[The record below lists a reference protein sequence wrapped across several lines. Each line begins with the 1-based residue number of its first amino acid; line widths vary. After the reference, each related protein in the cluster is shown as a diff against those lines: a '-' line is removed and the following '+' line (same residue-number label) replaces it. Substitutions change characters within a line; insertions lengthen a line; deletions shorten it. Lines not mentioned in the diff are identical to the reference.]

1 MPKMKMTNI
10 YTAAEIDKICNEID
24 RQWENHL
31 TCRAVFFSGMDLRG
45 ACKESPSYYV
55 QKGIDIKFQLPTPL
69 TPILERTLIDA
80 PNWQNQNYII
90 RLFGILDAPGLIR
103 AGKDQTNKYAEIV
116 ALLRSRVGAH
126 SSGTHRI
133 TKGDSKKAQKLIHEH
148 LDSSFSLDDLE
159 AFNLSIDAVLEP
171 LKNQCIEFVRSM
183 EGKEKPDR
191 STKCKE
197 KSA

>member
-1 MPKMKMTNI
+1 MKKNNT
-10 YTAAEIDKICNEID
+10 YTSAEIGDVCDEIN

-31 TCRAVFFSGMDLRG
+31 TSRAVFYSGMDLSV

-69 TPILERTLIDA
+69 TPILKRTLVDA
-80 PNWQNQNYII
+80 PNWLNQNYII

-103 AGKDQTNKYAEIV
+103 AGKDQSNQYTEIV

-126 SSGTHRI
+126 SSGTHKI
-133 TKGDSKKAQKLIHEH
+133 TKGDSKKAQELIHEH
-148 LDSSFSLDDLE
+148 LDDGFSLDDLE
-159 AFNLSIDAVLEP
+159 RFNLSINTVLEP
-171 LKNQCIEFVRSM
+171 LKDQCIEFVRSM

-197 KSA
+197 ESA